1 VRPVRDL
8 QSFVADAARRS
19 STIREL
25 LDRLEDLD
33 VTIYIRRSRF
43 VPVNLEGRV
52 GLMSVVGPHRYLII
66 ELAVGRADINQISIL
81 GHELFHA
88 VEIAEEPSIVDT
100 RTLAAFYSQAGM
112 QVGEER
118 GRRAFET
125 AGAAAAGRRTQLEL
139 IFGTGRG
146 TNAVHGAPT
155 PDQKD

>member
-1 VRPVRDL
+1 
-8 QSFVADAARRS
+8 
-19 STIREL
+19 
-25 LDRLEDLD
+25 
-33 VTIYIRRSRF
+33 
-43 VPVNLEGRV
+43 
-52 GLMSVVGPHRYLII
+52 
-66 ELAVGRADINQISIL
+66 
-81 GHELFHA
+81 
-88 VEIAEEPSIVDT
+88 
-100 RTLAAFYSQAGM
+100 M